1 MDETAVHKPG
11 KITIQV
17 IILLVFVV
25 ITRAIDGFYAIYDR
39 NPSGAFVLLSYL
51 GLFWLIGDWFMR
63 DSRKNRVDWA
73 FDMGLFL
80 YISWPVFIPFYL
92 FKTRGFKKAF
102 FITFGFIALY
112 LGVYY
117 LSYYLFYFVM
127 P

>member
-1 MDETAVHKPG
+1 MHDTAPHKPK

-17 IILLVFVV
+17 IILLVFIV
-25 ITRAIDGFYAIYDR
+25 TTQAINGFYAIYDM
-39 NPSGAFVLLSYL
+39 NHPGAFVLLSYL
-51 GLFWLIGDWFMR
+51 GLFWLIGDWFMK
-63 DSRKNRVDWA
+63 DSRKNNVDWA
-73 FDMGLFL
+73 FDMGFFL

-92 FKTRGFKKAF
+92 FRTRGFKKAV
-102 FITFGFIALY
+102 FITFSFVVLY